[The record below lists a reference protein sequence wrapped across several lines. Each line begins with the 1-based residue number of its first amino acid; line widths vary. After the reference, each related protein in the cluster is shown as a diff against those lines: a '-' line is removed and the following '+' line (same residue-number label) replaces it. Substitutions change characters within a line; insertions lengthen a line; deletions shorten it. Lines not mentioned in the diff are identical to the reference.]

1 MRVME
6 LFGVGVSVRRRGAEV
21 RSDEIGRIQGRA
33 ER

>member
-1 MRVME
+1 ME
-6 LFGVGVSVRRRGAEV
+6 LFGVGVRRRGGAEV